1 MFSIPRKVCSKLGG
15 SVSLY
20 ILTDQMADLDSLLNS
35 EKVAES
41 RILVNVIRFKNRN
54 WINVILNAMQ
64 DLETLKTL
72 LRESK
77 IVSPI
82 TPENPRDDL
91 RNNFRLIV
99 SGFVDEVSSNSGIKK
114 TIVKYNR
121 QIVDKDIFIFRAY
134 VKRPPFTAI
143 ITVNSRSV
151 YDRLIKEEVL
161 YMGTSAV
168 QVYRYLPNG

>member
-1 MFSIPRKVCSKLGG
+1 MVFSIPRKVCSKLGG

-54 WINVILNAMQ
+54 WISVTLIAMR

-77 IVSPI
+77 LVSTI
-82 TPENPRDDL
+82 TTENPKDDL

-99 SGFVDEVSSNSGIKK
+99 SGFVVEDSSNSGIKK
-114 TIVKYNR
+114 NIVK
-121 QIVDKDIFIFRAY
+121 
-134 VKRPPFTAI
+134 
-143 ITVNSRSV
+143 
-151 YDRLIKEEVL
+151 
-161 YMGTSAV
+161 
-168 QVYRYLPNG
+168 